1 MLLLH
6 SLAGLLVL
14 LTVKKTGFFDFM
26 AGRPLCDPT
35 PTPILPQVLGVD
47 DILAFDFLDPPAE
60 DQSLEALQHLY
71 CLGALDQDG
80 RATDTGRRMSRFPL
94 EPSLSRTLLEAGDLG
109 CIEEILTIVA
119 LLSVESIW
127 FTRSKGGGVGVGGG
141 GGGMGVAGGGGGAGR
156 GRHGER
162 DEEAEASHALF
173 RHPLGDHFTYLAV
186 YRAWEAS
193 GFSDAWAKE
202 EFLRVRALR
211 TARSVRAQ
219 LLREFRKASGG
230 GGRRRGGGG
239 GDAELTSCGRDFDK
253 VRKAVCAGYFMNAGQ
268 RCSKEWVYRSLAV
281 GALQEDGE
289 EGARRSD
296 LTLMYLHPT
305 SSLVH
310 APEPPEH
317 VVYTELVFTA
327 RPFMRHAMSVKGRWL
342 RSRLEAVK
350 PCSADRLCGRA
361 LAAAGKDE
369 GTAATGSSAAAG
381 KDGARSEAARET
393 PNADGGKKTDA
404 IAAARARFLARKRN
418 KS

>member
-1 MLLLH
+1 M
-6 SLAGLLVL
+6 
-14 LTVKKTGFFDFM
+14 
-26 AGRPLCDPT
+26 
-35 PTPILPQVLGVD
+35 D

-109 CIEEILTIVA
+109 CLEEVLTIVA

-127 FTRSKGGGVGVGGG
+127 FTKSKRGGG
-141 GGGMGVAGGGGGAGR
+141 GGGGGGVGGGIGSGGR
-156 GRHGER
+156 GSHGER

-193 GFSDAWAKE
+193 GYSDAWAKE

-219 LLREFRKASGG
+219 LLGEFRKASGG
-230 GGRRRGGGG
+230 RRRGEGGGG
-239 GDAELTSCGRDFDK
+239 GDLVTSCGRDLDM

-281 GALQEDGE
+281 GALHEDGE
-289 EGARRSD
+289 DGARRSG

-310 APEPPEH
+310 SPEPPEH

-342 RSRLEAVK
+342 RSRLEAVQ

-361 LAAAGKDE
+361 LAAGKGGDDE
-369 GTAATGSSAAAG
+369 AAAAMSAGTANGHGGGGGEGSARASVEATS
-381 KDGARSEAARET
+381 GA
-393 PNADGGKKTDA
+393 KKNDA
-404 IAAARARFLARKRN
+404 IAAARARFLARKRT
-418 KS
+418 KG

>member
-1 MLLLH
+1 M
-6 SLAGLLVL
+6 
-14 LTVKKTGFFDFM
+14 
-26 AGRPLCDPT
+26 
-35 PTPILPQVLGVD
+35 
-47 DILAFDFLDPPAE
+47 
-60 DQSLEALQHLY
+60 
-71 CLGALDQDG
+71 
-80 RATDTGRRMSRFPL
+80 
-94 EPSLSRTLLEAGDLG
+94 
-109 CIEEILTIVA
+109 
-119 LLSVESIW
+119 
-127 FTRSKGGGVGVGGG
+127 
-141 GGGMGVAGGGGGAGR
+141 
-156 GRHGER
+156 
-162 DEEAEASHALF
+162 
-173 RHPLGDHFTYLAV
+173 

-193 GFSDAWAKE
+193 GYSDAWAKE

-219 LLREFRKASGG
+219 LLGEFRKAN

-239 GDAELTSCGRDFDK
+239 GGGDDGVTSCGRDFDK

-281 GALQEDGE
+281 GALQADGDGEDG
-289 EGARRSD
+289 GRQSG

-342 RSRLEAVK
+342 RSRLEAVQ

-361 LAAAGKDE
+361 LATGNGGDE
-369 GTAATGSSAAAG
+369 TAVLGSAEAREGGGGRGSAA
-381 KDGARSEAARET
+381 KEEAAE
-393 PNADGGKKTDA
+393 ASGVKKNDA

-418 KS
+418 K

>member
-1 MLLLH
+1 M
-6 SLAGLLVL
+6 
-14 LTVKKTGFFDFM
+14 
-26 AGRPLCDPT
+26 
-35 PTPILPQVLGVD
+35 D

-109 CIEEILTIVA
+109 CLEEVLTIVA

-127 FTRSKGGGVGVGGG
+127 FTRSKGGAGGG
-141 GGGMGVAGGGGGAGR
+141 GGGGGIGAGGGGGGR

-173 RHPLGDHFTYLAV
+173 RHPLGDHLTYLAV

-193 GFSDAWAKE
+193 GYSDAWAKE

-219 LLREFRKASGG
+219 LLGEVRKAS

-239 GDAELTSCGRDFDK
+239 GGDLVTSCGRDFDK

-281 GALQEDGE
+281 GALHVDGEDGRQS
-289 EGARRSD
+289 G

-327 RPFMRHAMSVKGRWL
+327 RPFMRHAMAVKGRWL
-342 RSRLEAVK
+342 RSRLEAVQ
-350 PCSADRLCGRA
+350 PCSADRLCGRV
-361 LAAAGKDE
+361 LAVGNGDDETAVPGSASAGE
-369 GTAATGSSAAAG
+369 GGDKGSAKESAQ
-381 KDGARSEAARET
+381 EAS
-393 PNADGGKKTDA
+393 GVKKNDA
-404 IAAARARFLARKRN
+404 IAAARARFLARKRT
-418 KS
+418 KG

>member
-1 MLLLH
+1 M
-6 SLAGLLVL
+6 
-14 LTVKKTGFFDFM
+14 
-26 AGRPLCDPT
+26 
-35 PTPILPQVLGVD
+35 D

-109 CIEEILTIVA
+109 CLKEVLTIVA

-127 FTRSKGGGVGVGGG
+127 FTRSKGGGGSGG
-141 GGGMGVAGGGGGAGR
+141 GGGMGTGGAGAGGR
-156 GRHGER
+156 GRYGER

-193 GFSDAWAKE
+193 GFSDAWAKD

-219 LLREFRKASGG
+219 LLGEFRKASGGG

-239 GDAELTSCGRDFDK
+239 DDAELTSCGRDFDK

-281 GALQEDGE
+281 GALQDDSGDD
-289 EGARRSD
+289 ARQSG

-342 RSRLEAVK
+342 RSRLEAVQ

-361 LAAAGKDE
+361 LVAAGTVE
-369 GTAATGSSAAAG
+369 ETAVAESSAAADKG
-381 KDGARSEAARET
+381 KAAGETAVAEA
-393 PNADGGKKTDA
+393 NGGKKNDA
-404 IAAARARFLARKRN
+404 IAAARARFLARKRS
-418 KS
+418 KG